1 MSDRIRNA
9 FAKARRR
16 GRAARIFYMPGGFP
30 DRAASDALLDILADE
45 GADILELG
53 MPFSDPIADGP
64 VIQAAGQRA
73 LAAGATLRSVLDQGR
88 RLRERYPE
96 LGLVLFSY
104 ANPIYS
110 YGPEALCRDAAAA
123 GFDALLLTDVP
134 HEEEAEFR
142 RPAEAAGLDWIPLV
156 SPATDPDRAAL
167 LTAGCTGFVY
177 VITVR
182 GITGE
187 RTGLPAGLG
196 ERLAA
201 LRRVT
206 GLPLAAGFG
215 IADRAA
221 ADAVAEHADGYIV
234 GSAAVR
240 AADAGPDALR
250 AFLRGFR

>member
-88 RLRERYPE
+88 RLRERHPE

-104 ANPIYS
+104 ANPVYS

-142 RPAEAAGLDWIPLV
+142 RPAEA
-156 SPATDPDRAAL
+156 RAAL